1 MGSSPRKV
9 CSEINSKLTG
19 RWNSL
24 SRRDRDTSPRT
35 SDKEMK
41 AIGTALLNLAAFVGL
56 SGDEEIDPD
65 SAVKALEQLMADLRA
80 SETGEREYIRGLIRQ
95 QIVNLPM
102 EERTEA
108 DQERIDFFLNM
119 MEAVDK
125 AE

>member
-1 MGSSPRKV
+1 M
-9 CSEINSKLTG
+9 
-19 RWNSL
+19 
-24 SRRDRDTSPRT
+24 
-35 SDKEMK
+35 
-41 AIGTALLNLAAFVGL
+41 NLAAFVGL